1 MLLGD
6 GARRT
11 LVTLGTGLALLI
23 LTGAGSASARPVPA
37 SAALGTV
44 GAASTAS
51 IGGAAGTAGLAQP
64 DPISPG
70 NFSSGSGSV
79 TISHFGSSA
88 SAASLAP
95 LRKLLQADLFVV
107 APTALPA
114 GAAAAVRRLKGVTAA
129 QQIDAARIQ
138 VDGQLTAMLGV
149 DPAQFRAF
157 AAKPTA
163 KSVGLWQNVAAGGVA
178 LSYTMG
184 KLDKVPLGRDLKVTG
199 QRIEE
204 LPLAGLGTVGIGG
217 VDAVVSDAV
226 ARSLGIPAG
235 NAIVISA
242 PNADLSTLMK
252 RVKKVLPHTVA
263 VASLVAQKATSGTV
277 AAAGAAGGST
287 SGPGLSDAQTIA
299 FLKAAES
306 RLGLPYVWGGDGP
319 SVFDCSGLV
328 QWSMAQAGVVM
339 PRVAA
344 DQART
349 GPLVPISQL
358 QPGDLLFYHTDP
370 TAPGYISHVAIFLGD
385 GKMLQAPQPGED
397 VEVVPA
403 DFGSEF
409 AGAVQVDPQEAAAV
423 AGNPAG

>member
-1 MLLGD
+1 
-6 GARRT
+6 
-11 LVTLGTGLALLI
+11 
-23 LTGAGSASARPVPA
+23 
-37 SAALGTV
+37 
-44 GAASTAS
+44 
-51 IGGAAGTAGLAQP
+51 
-64 DPISPG
+64 
-70 NFSSGSGSV
+70 
-79 TISHFGSSA
+79 
-88 SAASLAP
+88 
-95 LRKLLQADLFVV
+95 
-107 APTALPA
+107 
-114 GAAAAVRRLKGVTAA
+114 VTAA

-163 KSVGLWQNVAAGGVA
+163 KSAGLWQNVAAGGVA

-217 VDAVVSDAV
+217 VDAVVSDVV

-252 RVKKVLPHTVA
+252 RVKKVLPHTAA
-263 VASLVAQKATSGTV
+263 VASLVAQKATSGAV

-287 SGPGLSDAQTIA
+287 SGPGLSAAQTIA